1 MPATGNDPLAALRDI
16 HLPPEPGLW
25 PPAPGWW
32 LLALL
37 LLLIAGGLAMWRMRA
52 RRHHRPQREAL
63 LALAALRTELAEGAA
78 PHRVAAESTS
88 LLRRVALA
96 RFPRRQVAG
105 LTGGDWL
112 DFLAAHGG
120 GAGFATPEAAPLVR
134 APYAPRIG
142 VDEAERII
150 ALCERWIRAGHRAER
165 PGPGTGHGESGSG

>member
-1 MPATGNDPLAALRDI
+1 MPATGSDPLAALRDI
-16 HLPPEPGLW
+16 HMPPEPGLW

-37 LLLIAGGLAMWRMRA
+37 LLLIAGGAAVWRIRA
-52 RRHHRPQREAL
+52 RRLHRPQREAL
-63 LALAALRTELAEGAA
+63 LALAVLRTELAEGAA
-78 PHRVAAESTS
+78 PHRIAAESTS
-88 LLRRVALA
+88 LLRRAALA

-105 LTGGDWL
+105 LTGPDWL

-120 GAGFATPEAAPLVR
+120 GPEFTAPEAAPLIR

-150 ALCERWIRAGHRAER
+150 GLSERWIRAGRRADR
-165 PGPGTGHGESGSG
+165 PVSGTGHGEPGSG